1 MALPFLNQF
10 MRRRSSQP
18 VFTAEREKDNVGK
31 PIYHHA
37 GNSSPAGGVIGGGN
51 EDFFE
56 ITTVD
61 PIDLSQSLNFSDIV
75 EVGDQLLNARS
86 VLNYAERSDN
96 SFEILMKLV
105 GNAADGGLAQRGTKP
120 NEDFLVQRLF
130 GKGEALAGWANPYT
144 GTATNAY
151 QYTFRYDG
159 QTFQIGQVVDSYM
172 LKVANGSYCSGG
184 SMEISREGAL
194 SMTINTRSSKIS
206 YAGTS
211 AISNSQGTVGAMNQN
226 QLEVENA
233 AHTMFVGCMFFV
245 MNEEGNVWNNA
256 GAYIAPPNGSA
267 SNFENYAYVVTS
279 IDSATGYIDCETLA
293 DVSAGVTG
301 MSNFGS
307 LLTSGED
314 AAVVPILQT
323 YKDNTTA
330 NRVKPTTGEVVPQ
343 GSATIFLGDKD
354 ITLAQLLNKTGGQ
367 FDNQFLGS
375 TFSMNVEKNLGDP
388 GVQELTGDLYPA
400 PVYVAQDIT
409 VSGSMGMVLRP
420 KEVYRLNR
428 ALDEYEQSLAI
439 VIDPPTS
446 TLSARHIIIFMPRV
460 RLSFTSN
467 EVEGAEGANID
478 WMLTR
483 PSTATTDADVFSM
496 YIV

>member
-1 MALPFLNQF
+1 
-10 MRRRSSQP
+10 
-18 VFTAEREKDNVGK
+18 
-31 PIYHHA
+31 
-37 GNSSPAGGVIGGGN
+37 
-51 EDFFE
+51 
-56 ITTVD
+56 
-61 PIDLSQSLNFSDIV
+61 
-75 EVGDQLLNARS
+75 
-86 VLNYAERSDN
+86 
-96 SFEILMKLV
+96 
-105 GNAADGGLAQRGTKP
+105 
-120 NEDFLVQRLF
+120 
-130 GKGEALAGWANPYT
+130 
-144 GTATNAY
+144 
-151 QYTFRYDG
+151 
-159 QTFQIGQVVDSYM
+159 
-172 LKVANGSYCSGG
+172 
-184 SMEISREGAL
+184 MEISREGAL

-211 AISNSQGTVGAMNQN
+211 EIIDARGTDATMNQN

-233 AHTMFVGCMFFV
+233 AHTMFVGCMFYV
-245 MNEEGNVWNNA
+245 MNDEGNVWNNA
-256 GAYIAPPNGSA
+256 GAWITPPNGAA
-267 SNFENYAYVVTS
+267 SNFEDYAYVVTA
-279 IDSATGYIDCETLA
+279 IDPATKYIDCETLSDFA
-293 DVSAGVTG
+293 AGVTG
-301 MSNFGS
+301 MADFGS

-330 NRVKPTTGEVVPQ
+330 NRVKPPTGEVVPQ

-354 ITLAQLLNKTGGQ
+354 ITLTQLLNKTGGQ

-467 EVEGAEGANID
+467 EVEGAEGASID

-483 PSTATTDADVFSM
+483 PSNATTDADVFSM
-496 YIV
+496 YVV